1 MKRNSFTL
9 IELLT
14 VIAII
19 AILAGMLMPAVNKA
33 RASAH
38 QTACMNNMNQL
49 GKAEA
54 IFLVD
59 NDNRINPGKTNY
71 NTGGSDG
78 SYKEQGINGMY
89 SYCGGLYDYI
99 GKEQRSFRCPLSEP
113 YANANLEQVYYGANA
128 SFVLQR
134 MSYFVNGGVHI
145 NFIYKNGDTIRSIK
159 ETWKKISKVN
169 SPSKLASLAECKED
183 DGDDDFKY
191 AGTVGASG
199 VKEGSDWTTSLEN
212 CTGCPT
218 TTDYKSF
225 RLNAHG
231 KRSNFLF
238 LDGHGETMFAEEA
251 VDAISHKDVAT
262 IWAGI

>member
-54 IFLVD
+54 LFLVD
-59 NDNRINPGKTNY
+59 NDNRINPGKTDY

-78 SYKEQGINGMY
+78 TYHEQDINGMY

-99 GKEQRSFRCPLSEP
+99 GKEQRSFRCPLSEL
-113 YANANLEQVYYGANA
+113 YASAEEVYYGANA
-128 SFVLQR
+128 SFALQR

-159 ETWKKISKVN
+159 ETWRKISKVN
-169 SPSKLASLAECKED
+169 SPSKLASLAECHED
-183 DGDDDFKY
+183 VGY
-191 AGTVGASG
+191 EATVGASG
-199 VKEGSDWTTSLEN
+199 VREGNAWTEKQTN
-212 CTGCPT
+212 CIDVPT

-251 VDAISHKDVAT
+251 VDAISHENVAT

>member
-99 GKEQRSFRCPLSEP
+99 GKEQRSFRCPLSEL
-113 YANANLEQVYYGANA
+113 YASTEKVYYGANA
-128 SFVLQR
+128 SFGLQR
-134 MSYFVNGGVHI
+134 MSYFVNGGVHT
-145 NFIYKNGDTIRSIK
+145 NFIYKNSDTIRSIK

-169 SPSKLASLAECKED
+169 SPSKVASLAECNED
-183 DGDDDFKY
+183 VDY
-191 AGTVGASG
+191 ADTVGASG
-199 VKEGSDWTTSLEN
+199 VKEGSDWTTTLEN